1 MCLYS
6 SILSNIYFFIY
17 RYNLQIYGTFNLIVF
32 KALSTYVIIKSNDKK
47 ERGVKMKKLKQ
58 EYLDKIDEIVA
69 KHKDEKGP
77 MKLMLHE
84 IQNELGYIPFEAME
98 KISETIGVPVSKV
111 YGVVTF
117 YSQFTTE
124 PKGKH
129 VIAVCLGTACYVN
142 GSQTILDLLCEM
154 TGCEVNSTSPDGL
167 FSIDATRCVGAC
179 GLAPVVSVDGIVFGC
194 TKQLEDLKMLVLDY
208 LKEEAPC

>member
-1 MCLYS
+1 
-6 SILSNIYFFIY
+6 
-17 RYNLQIYGTFNLIVF
+17 
-32 KALSTYVIIKSNDKK
+32 
-47 ERGVKMKKLKQ
+47 MKKLKQ

-154 TGCEVNSTSPDGL
+154 TGCEVNSTSPVGL

>member
-1 MCLYS
+1 M
-6 SILSNIYFFIY
+6 FQY
-17 RYNLQIYGTFNLIVF
+17 R
-32 KALSTYVIIKSNDKK
+32 
-47 ERGVKMKKLKQ
+47 
-58 EYLDKIDEIVA
+58 
-69 KHKDEKGP
+69 
-77 MKLMLHE
+77 
-84 IQNELGYIPFEAME
+84 
-98 KISETIGVPVSKV
+98 KV

>member
-1 MCLYS
+1 
-6 SILSNIYFFIY
+6 
-17 RYNLQIYGTFNLIVF
+17 
-32 KALSTYVIIKSNDKK
+32 
-47 ERGVKMKKLKQ
+47 MKKLKQ

-167 FSIDATRCVGAC
+167 FS
-179 GLAPVVSVDGIVFGC
+179 PVVSVDGIVFGC